1 MRILVT
7 GGAGFIGSHLIPE
20 LLILGHK
27 VKVLDNFETSSRSL
41 SLEEIGSTEYVDGS
55 ILDESLTSSL
65 IEESDQVIHLAAAVG
80 VANIIDS
87 PLRGLQTNVIGSEIV
102 IRNCSKF
109 SKPILL
115 TSSSEIYGKN
125 SASTLNENSD
135 RVVGVPQ
142 MSRWSYSDSKAVEEA
157 FGLAYHKEQGL
168 KVNIVRLFNTVGPGQ
183 LGDFGMVIPRFV
195 QAAIRNLDIEIY
207 GDGKQTRCFMHV
219 KDAVRGII
227 KFLETQGTSGQVIN
241 LGNPQEISINNLA
254 QKIIKRTG
262 SDSRIQL
269 KSHED
274 VFGSGFEDMLRRVP
288 DISKANQILNWK
300 PTIGIDEIVDDV
312 YQFELLNLE
321 A

>member
-1 MRILVT
+1 M
-7 GGAGFIGSHLIPE
+7 
-20 LLILGHK
+20 
-27 VKVLDNFETSSRSL
+27 
-41 SLEEIGSTEYVDGS
+41 
-55 ILDESLTSSL
+55 
-65 IEESDQVIHLAAAVG
+65 
-80 VANIIDS
+80 
-87 PLRGLQTNVIGSEIV
+87 RGLQTNVIGSEIV

-142 MSRWSYSDSKAVEEA
+142 LSRWSYSDSKAVEEA

-168 KVNIVRLFNTVGPGQ
+168 QVNIVRLFNTVGPGQ
-183 LGDFGMVIPRFV
+183 LGNFGMVIPRFV

-227 KFLETQGTSGQVIN
+227 KFLETEGTSGEVIN

-262 SDSRIQL
+262 SDSKIQL